1 MGRYILTD
9 QEKHNVTIFGTS
21 GKVLAFGGF
30 GHKPTQD
37 WFQQTQKSK
46 IVHPRKNCFL
56 IISSQGMG
64 PGLVSFQMILK
75 L

>member
-1 MGRYILTD
+1 MTLWTPAGHLTSTFTHPDFKQLHGICVDRLGRYILTD

-37 WFQQTQKSK
+37 
-46 IVHPRKNCFL
+46 
-56 IISSQGMG
+56 
-64 PGLVSFQMILK
+64 
-75 L
+75 